1 MNRNNILTV
10 TQINEF
16 VRMLLDE
23 NPIFRRVT
31 VMGEISNFTN
41 HSSGHL
47 YFTLKDDTS
56 QLKAVMYR
64 SNAVNLPFVPEN
76 GMKVIVSGRITA
88 YVKGGV
94 YQLCADM
101 IQPDGIGML
110 YFAFEQLKNKLR
122 NEGLFDESRKKPLPK
137 NPSRIGIVTSPTGA
151 AVHDI
156 INIIGRRSPSVEL
169 VLYPVQVQG
178 AGAAAQI
185 CEGVEYFSS
194 HGNVDLVIVGRGGGS
209 AEDLWAFNDEKLART
224 VAACPI
230 PVISAVG
237 HETDFTI
244 CDFVAD
250 MRAPTPSGA
259 AEIAVPDSMATRS
272 ALMSLNEKI
281 LMLTRNRLAMM
292 SQSLQRLESS
302 PVMSSPQNAVDEY
315 RFRLSDS
322 ENRLFDAFG
331 ALVGDKKH
339 TLSVIASKMNALN
352 PMSVLSRGFAY
363 VTHNGA
369 GVSSAGD
376 LKSGDTVRIKF
387 ADGSAEA
394 QIVEDSYGKSN
405 R

>member
-259 AEIAVPDSMATRS
+259 AEIAVLDSMATRS

-331 ALVGDKKH
+331 TLVGDKKH